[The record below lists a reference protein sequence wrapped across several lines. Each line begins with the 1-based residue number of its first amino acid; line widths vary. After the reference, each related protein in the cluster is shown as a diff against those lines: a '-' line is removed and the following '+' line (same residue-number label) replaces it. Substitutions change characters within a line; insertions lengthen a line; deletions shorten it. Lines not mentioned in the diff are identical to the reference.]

1 MRLRIPVRQAK
12 EWVSVLPGS
21 DRSRK
26 LIIRE
31 NGDELEVPIDDLAPL
46 EPQITRAL
54 EDDSPSHSPAA

>member
-1 MRLRIPVRQAK
+1 MRLRIPVRQTK

-31 NGDELEVPIDDLAPL
+31 NGDELEVLIDDLAPL

-54 EDDSPSHSPAA
+54 EDGSPSHGPAA